1 MYFYIV
7 YESIINQ
14 VSSTISRMSCL
25 FLSNILRQ
33 HCLVEIKRSK
43 LLGGKSEFRKVQFR
57 KKKDFRCEIIALKEH
72 AVASMLVTEVGDEM
86 CWWQLSDVRN
96 CFAILVTNIVT
107 ISYFFNWHFWDRKYN
122 FWKFWTENV
131 YGSMYWVGFGRLFQF
146 KWSKMPILFL
156 NERLPI
162 YEKVYSVPKS
172 MSLILFMTIL
182 GSISHIDLTRYAPF
196 LTHYGK

>member
-1 MYFYIV
+1 MEKANFEKFNFEKKRFSMRNHRFERTRGCID
-7 YESIINQ
+7 
-14 VSSTISRMSCL
+14 VSYWSWRR
-25 FLSNILRQ
+25 NV
-33 HCLVEIKRSK
+33 LVTT
-43 LLGGKSEFRKVQFR
+43 
-57 KKKDFRCEIIALKEH
+57 FRC
-72 AVASMLVTEVGDEM
+72 
-86 CWWQLSDVRN
+86 N

-146 KWSKMPILFL
+146 KWSKIPILYL